1 MSGRDSLRDR
11 VVIFYC
17 GFLPVSTFLAE
28 KRLLIY
34 LLSREPDNFGD
45 DKDVG
50 RRAKATAERVGSSR
64 WSC

>member
-1 MSGRDSLRDR
+1 MSGCDSVRDR
-11 VVIFYC
+11 IVIFYC
-17 GFLPVSTFLAE
+17 GFLPVSIYLAE

-34 LLSREPDNFGD
+34 LITREPDNFGD
-45 DKDVG
+45 YKDVG